1 MSLFFSLSQE
11 KHKSVRGSLQ
21 IFAALALSFNLIH
34 SASAALKPTTS
45 VATTTSTTEKAT
57 SVKSS
62 QPFSAS
68 YAGVFSGP
76 SLGNPSGY
84 QPDDQGNVR
93 IDPSNRI
100 VLRNSFNLGYKIT
113 PNVVVGSILN
123 FNYYP
128 LPMFSKGS
136 FELADPALKVSN
148 GNFIKTGHFTMAVDL
163 RASIPV
169 TQRTRDRNLLTSV
182 RFWQTSTYQIP
193 NSHWSL
199 GAYSF
204 VKGYAYGQNAK
215 KDVAILD
222 AYLAPFLNYEFNQ
235 TASLSLTYEMDATHY
250 AGQSLTQWA
259 AKDPTDLT
267 LGLALN
273 LTPSITFNPWIEIF
287 PGGKVNL
294 NATQFGALVSAR
306 IL

>member
-1 MSLFFSLSQE
+1 MSLFFSLFQE
-11 KHKSVRGSLQ
+11 KHKSVRGNLQ
-21 IFAALALSFNLIH
+21 ILAAITLSFSLIH
-34 SASAALKPTTS
+34 SASAASKPASS
-45 VATTTSTTEKAT
+45 VSTTTTTIEKAAP
-57 SVKSS
+57 SKST

-76 SLGNPSGY
+76 SLGHPSSY

-100 VLRNSFNLGYKIT
+100 VLRNSLNLGYKVT
-113 PNVVVGSILN
+113 PNVVLGSIFN

-128 LPMFSKGS
+128 VPMFSKGS

-148 GNFIKTGHFTMAVDL
+148 GNFIKAGHFTMAVDL
-163 RASIPV
+163 RASLPV
-169 TQRTRDRNLLTSV
+169 TQRTRDRNLLTSL

-215 KDVAILD
+215 KDVAVLD
-222 AYLAPFLNYEFNQ
+222 AYLAPFLHYEFNQ

-250 AGQSLTQWA
+250 AGQSLTQWV

-294 NATQFGALVSAR
+294 DATQFGALISAR